1 MKVIRNL
8 FIASS
13 VLICS
18 LEAMAVPAK
27 RISFTTTQPD
37 GTTVTLTRGGDEFN
51 KFFTADD
58 GAVVVASTDGAYY
71 FAAVD
76 QATGRMV
83 PSATLAAN
91 AASRTP
97 LQKQYVASMSRL
109 NLGDAMKVNASK
121 SRIAPRKDS
130 RSLAPSRAQASYP
143 QQGIGL
149 FPGATYPR
157 TGSPKGLIILV
168 EYSDVKFDLGS
179 KAKTYFNDLVKKK
192 GFSEYGATGCAEEY
206 FEDNS
211 MGKFTPDFEVYG
223 PVTLP
228 NKRAYYGQNDYY
240 GNDVNPEQMIIDG
253 CKLLDSQ
260 INFKDFDTDGDGYV
274 DNVFVFY
281 AGEGEA
287 SSDVDEA
294 VWPHQWE
301 LESGY
306 KSLTLDGVRINRY
319 ACSNE
324 TYDGVP
330 EGIGTFVH
338 EFSHV
343 MGLPDLYHTSDN
355 SAYYTPGEWSV
366 LDYGPYNNN
375 GRTPPAYSIF
385 ERNAMGWADIT
396 VLDRNP
402 ASLELEHIM
411 TSNQGFL
418 IPTDKDTEFF
428 LLENRQQNGWDKFI
442 PGHGM
447 LIWHIDYNANTWLNN
462 EVNNTKSHQ
471 YVDIEEANNNPNS
484 MNPTTSAEWA
494 FPGSRGLYT
503 SFTDNTTPSMLTW
516 SRKSLNM
523 PITNIAETN
532 GLITFDLCGGAPD
545 ILPPVAELPSE
556 IGNGYFE
563 ATWQPAEGAVD
574 YLLSVYA
581 KSDDVAM
588 TDTNDFGDG
597 SAAKNPEG
605 WETATTSVYT
615 SDGNFG
621 EASPSYKLAKK
632 GEYFST
638 PYYPGAIDKV
648 TFWAKGMN
656 QTSNTLSVY
665 SVDENNNET
674 LIATL
679 SDWNLSKGEIVTF
692 EPKVKANKL
701 KFVFNKENT
710 GNLAIDDIVVS
721 YSGAG
726 AKVLDNYNAVSTGGA
741 TSMRVDNLPNDAI
754 DFQYSVVAVNAN
766 GQKSA
771 ASNLIDVKLTSSV
784 TNLPIDNA
792 DQPVEYFNLQG
803 QRVTTPK
810 TGQLYIRRQGTT
822 ATKVIF

>member
-1 MKVIRNL
+1 
-8 FIASS
+8 
-13 VLICS
+13 
-18 LEAMAVPAK
+18 MAVPAK
-27 RISFTTTQPD
+27 RITFTATQPD
-37 GTTVTLTRGGDEFN
+37 GTIVTLTRGGDEFN

-58 GAVVVASTDGAYY
+58 GAIVVASTDGGYY

-76 QATGRMV
+76 PASGRMI
-83 PSATLAAN
+83 PSTTLAAD
-91 AASRTP
+91 AASRSP
-97 LQKQYVASMSRL
+97 LQKQYATSMSKL
-109 NLGDAMKVNASK
+109 NLAEAMELNASK

-130 RSLAPSRAQASYP
+130 RSLAPSRATAAFP
-143 QQGIGL
+143 QQGVGL

-168 EYSDVKFDLGS
+168 QYSDVKFDLGS
-179 KAKTYFNDLVKKK
+179 KTSSYFTDLLKKK

-206 FEDNS
+206 FADNS
-211 MGKFTPDFEVYG
+211 MGIFTPDFEVFG

-228 NKRAYYGQNDYY
+228 NNRAYYGRNDSY
-240 GNDVNPEQMIIDG
+240 GNDSNPEQMIIDG

-287 SSDVDEA
+287 SSSIANA

-301 LESGY
+301 LESAN

-324 TYDGVP
+324 IFDGTP

-355 SAYYTPGEWSV
+355 SAYYTPGEWSA
-366 LDYGPYNNN
+366 LDYGPYNNE

-396 VLDRNP
+396 VLDANP

-411 TSNQGFL
+411 ASNKGFL
-418 IPTDKDTEFF
+418 IPTDKPTEFF
-428 LLENRQQNGWDKFI
+428 LLENRQQKGWDEFI

-484 MNPTTSAEWA
+484 MNPSTSAEWA

-503 SFTDNTTPSMLTW
+503 SFTDDTTPSMLTW
-516 SRKSLNM
+516 SKKRLNM
-523 PITNIAETN
+523 PITNIAESN
-532 GLITFDLCGGAPD
+532 GIITFDLCGGLPD
-545 ILPPVAELPSE
+545 ILPPVAEIPTE
-556 IGNGYFE
+556 IGSGYFE
-563 ATWQPAEGAVD
+563 ATWQPVEGAVD
-574 YLLSVYA
+574 YLLSVFT

-588 TDTNDFGDG
+588 TDTNDFGSG
-597 SAAKNPEG
+597 SVAQNPAG
-605 WETATTSVYT
+605 WATSTTSVYT
-615 SDGNFG
+615 SAGNFG

-638 PYYPGAIDKV
+638 PYYPGPIDKIS
-648 TFWAKGMN
+648 FWAKGMS
-656 QTSNTLSVY
+656 QTANTLSVY
-665 SVDENNNET
+665 AVDENGAET

-679 SDWNLSKGEIVTF
+679 SDWNLSKGQTVVF
-692 EPKVKANKL
+692 EPKVEAHKL
-701 KFVFNKENT
+701 KFVYNKENT
-710 GNLAIDDIVVS
+710 GNLAIDDVAVS

-726 AKVLDNYNAVSTGGA
+726 SKVLDNYNAVSTGGA
-741 TSMRVDNLPNDAI
+741 TSMRVDNLPDDAI
-754 DFQYSVVAVNAN
+754 GFQYSVVAVNAD
-766 GQKSA
+766 GKKSA
-771 ASNLIDVKLTSSV
+771 ASNLVDVPLTSSV
-784 TNLPIDNA
+784 TDLPVDNSTL
-792 DQPVEYFNLQG
+792 PVEYFNLQG
-803 QRVTTPK
+803 QRVAAPQA
-810 TGQLYIRRQGTT
+810 GQLYIRRQGTT
-822 ATKVIF
+822 VSKVVF